1 MSKKGQNFNLVMIM
15 LDDLRQHMFGLFL
28 FLTVIASALAVI
40 LSTHHNRQL
49 SIVHEQMLQ
58 QRDKLDVEWRHL
70 VIEQSAL
77 TEHNRIE
84 NLVKEQLNMHRPQ
97 NDEEVV
103 VRIN

>member
-15 LDDLRQHMFGLFL
+15 FDDLRHHMFGLLL
-28 FLTVIASALAVI
+28 FLLVVGSALSVI
-40 LSTHHNRQL
+40 LSTHQNRQL

-84 NLVKEQLNMHRPQ
+84 SLVKEQLNMHRPDD
-97 NDEEVV
+97 NEEVV

>member
-15 LDDLRQHMFGLFL
+15 LDDLRQHMFGLLL